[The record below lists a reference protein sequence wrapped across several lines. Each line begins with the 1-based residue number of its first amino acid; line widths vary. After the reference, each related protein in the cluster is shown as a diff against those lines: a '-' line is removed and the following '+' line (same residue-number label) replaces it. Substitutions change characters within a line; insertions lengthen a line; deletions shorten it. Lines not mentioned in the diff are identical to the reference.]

1 MGCYSRVGVAQKERK
16 RGRWQWGQEMAR
28 VGVWLGDEI
37 AENGGSLEGEG
48 DMEVGDVGGCRSGV
62 GVEMG
67 VSPSGVGVWVESS
80 SSEKR
85 AGASSVGKK
94 RSMTSQS
101 RTSAIS

>member
-1 MGCYSRVGVAQKERK
+1 MAQKERK

-37 AENGGSLEGEG
+37 AENGGSLEGEE
-48 DMEVGDVGGCRSGV
+48 DVGVGEVGGCRSGV
-62 GVEMG
+62 GA
-67 VSPSGVGVWVESS
+67 SVGSSSEKRVWSS

-101 RTSAIS
+101 RASAMA

>member
-1 MGCYSRVGVAQKERK
+1 MAQKERK

-37 AENGGSLEGEG
+37 AENGGSLEGEEDVG
-48 DMEVGDVGGCRSGV
+48 VGDVGGCRSWV
-62 GVEMG
+62 GARAG
-67 VSPSGVGVWVESS
+67 SSSSDKRAGAS

-101 RTSAIS
+101 RASAMA

>member
-1 MGCYSRVGVAQKERK
+1 
-16 RGRWQWGQEMAR
+16 MAR

-37 AENGGSLEGEG
+37 AENGGSLKGEG
-48 DMEVGDVGGCRSGV
+48 DVGVGDVGGCRSGV

-67 VSPSGVGVWVESS
+67 ASPSVVGARVGP